1 MKTLIIGLFGLA
13 LLTSSAAWG
22 APRSPHG
29 PAPGP
34 LAKIGTPAICT
45 LTGGIIVIVLQN
57 TGDVVAFACNNI
69 KGKTITYHT
78 SLPAGYPT
86 FAVDGDLGKIEKH
99 KKPGDPDPCVT
110 WTSFGTSKTF
120 CW

>member
-29 PAPGP
+29 PGP
-34 LAKIGTPAICT
+34 LPQIGTPAICT
-45 LTGGIIVIVLQN
+45 LTEGIIVIVLTK
-57 TGDVVAFACNNI
+57 TGDIKAFACSKVN
-69 KGKTITYHT
+69 GKPITKENSVKPGMT
-78 SLPAGYPT
+78 LV
-86 FAVDGDLGKIEKH
+86 VDGDLGKIEKH